1 MATKS
6 LSIREEAYRRLKSFK
21 EENESF
27 SEVIMKVTENKKNFR
42 KGFGSWE
49 DKENIDE
56 VIKEGRE
63 KLDRDL
69 RKDE

>member
-1 MATKS
+1 M
-6 LSIREEAYRRLKSFK
+6 KSFK